1 MKYVF
6 LNFSD
11 IDGLQRKLSRMLS
24 VNEDETDHWE
34 VIKFVFSCSITLA
47 CSGRLQI
54 INVIGGR
61 LPWNVVE
68 V

>member
-1 MKYVF
+1 MF
-6 LNFSD
+6 LDFSD

-34 VIKFVFSCSITLA
+34 VIRIVFSCGITLA
-47 CSGRLQI
+47 CSGRLRI
-54 INVIGGR
+54 INVLGGR

>member
-1 MKYVF
+1 MD
-6 LNFSD
+6 FSD

-34 VIKFVFSCSITLA
+34 VIKIVFSCGITLA
-47 CSGRLQI
+47 CSGMLRI
-54 INVIGGR
+54 INVLGGR